1 MLSNDVRADRVFPE
15 LGRQALGPDD
25 MPWSWQFAWLDTP

>member
-1 MLSNDVRADRVFPE
+1 MLSNDVRADRLFPE

-25 MPWSWQFAWLDTP
+25 MPWSWQFGWLDTP